1 MRDSRSDLAWRASA
15 RGCERCGGYV
25 HPLPL
30 HASPTLC
37 VDCRETYVRSTVE
50 RGLAEL
56 QRFLAAHAGG
66 DGLRERDPRP

>member
-1 MRDSRSDLAWRASA
+1 MHDHGSGSLWRASA

-37 VDCRETYVRSTVE
+37 VDCRETYVHESVA
-50 RGLAEL
+50 RGLHEL
-56 QRFLAAHAGG
+56 ERFLAAHAGG
-66 DGLRERDPRP
+66 DGLRERDQHR

>member
-1 MRDSRSDLAWRASA
+1 MHDPRAGFLWRASA

-37 VDCRETYVRSTVE
+37 VDCRETFVRDSVA
-50 RGLAEL
+50 RGVREL
-56 QRFLAAHAGG
+56 ERFLAAHAGE
-66 DGLRERDPRP
+66 DDRRERDPQR